1 MTSKILETAQR
12 LKGLREME
20 DISISQMAN
29 ALGISEQD
37 YEDYE
42 SGKRD
47 FSISFLHN
55 CAKELDVDVVD
66 IITGESPKLS
76 GYTVVRSNEKQPIE
90 RRRGFTY
97 NHLNPNFKDKI
108 VEAFEVFC
116 PYSEAEHKMGIPLS
130 THQGQEL
137 DFILEGELD
146 IVVDG
151 HTERLKPGDTMYM
164 NSSIPHGMNAVG
176 KEGCRFIAIV
186 ASVD

>member
-1 MTSKILETAQR
+1 MDSKVTDTAQR

-20 DISISQMAN
+20 DITVSQMAA
-29 ALGISEQD
+29 ALGISEEVYAE
-37 YEDYE
+37 YED
-42 SGKRD
+42 GKRD

-55 CAKELDVDVVD
+55 CAKRLGVDVVD

-76 GYTVVRSNEKQPIE
+76 GYSVVRTNERQPIE

-97 NHLNPNFKDKI
+97 NHLNPNFKGKI

-116 PYSEAEHKMGIPLS
+116 PYSEAEQKMGIPLS
-130 THQGQEL
+130 THKGQEM

-151 HTERLKPGDTMYM
+151 HIERLKPGDTMYM
-164 NSSIPHGMNAVG
+164 DSSIPHGMNAVG
-176 KEGCRFIAIV
+176 KEGCRFLAIV
-186 ASVD
+186 ASVE

>member
-1 MTSKILETAQR
+1 MNNKIKDTAQR

-20 DISISQMAN
+20 DISVSDMAN
-29 ALGISEQD
+29 ALGVSEAD
-37 YEDYE
+37 YLEYED
-42 SGKRD
+42 GKRD

-55 CAKELDVDVVD
+55 CAKQLGVDFVD

-76 GYTVVRSNEKQPIE
+76 SYTVVHKDERQTIE

-97 NHLNPNFKDKI
+97 NHLNPNFKGKI

-130 THQGQEL
+130 THKGQEM

-151 HTERLKPGDTMYM
+151 HIERLGPGDTLYM
-164 NSSIPHGMNAVG
+164 DSSIPHGMNAVG
-176 KEGCRFIAIV
+176 REGCRFIAIV
-186 ASVD
+186 ASVE